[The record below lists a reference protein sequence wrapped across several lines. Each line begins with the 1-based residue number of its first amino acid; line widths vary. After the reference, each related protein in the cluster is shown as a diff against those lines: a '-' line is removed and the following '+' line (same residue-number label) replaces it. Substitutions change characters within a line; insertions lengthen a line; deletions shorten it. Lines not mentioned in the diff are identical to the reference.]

1 MYADGQYNDEYR
13 ITNEGV
19 LIQNQTQA
27 IISSIIAGIFGS
39 KIIYLWRDTRQLSDG
54 WTTAV
59 LCQNH
64 PWVLYFWVEIP
75 FFMFCLNCCCMRQH
89 EKACEYNNDFRYKC
103 GVIILLTTTTTTTTT
118 ITAVCVVVV
127 DNSIC
132 LSDVTIGTG
141 QVTKITIGVYVWQ

>member
-1 MYADGQYNDEYR
+1 MYADGQYDDEGR

-27 IISSIIAGIFGS
+27 ISGSNIAGIFGS
-39 KIIYLWRDTRQLSDG
+39 KIIYLWRDTRWLSDG

-75 FFMFCLNCCCMRQH
+75 FLCLF
-89 EKACEYNNDFRYKC
+89 ELLLYEATKAYEYNNDFRHKC
-103 GVIILLTTTTTTTTT
+103 GMSTSLTTTTTMTV
-118 ITAVCVVVV
+118 VCVVVV

-132 LSDVTIGTG
+132 YSDVTSGTTAG
-141 QVTKITIGVYVWQ
+141 D